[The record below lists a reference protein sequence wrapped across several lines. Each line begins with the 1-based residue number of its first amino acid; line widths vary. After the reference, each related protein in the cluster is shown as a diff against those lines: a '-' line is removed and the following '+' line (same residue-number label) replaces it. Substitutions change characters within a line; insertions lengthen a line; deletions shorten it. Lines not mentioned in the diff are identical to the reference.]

1 MWNVLQFE
9 RGTVIPGRLWL
20 QLTGI
25 TRRVGQ
31 GNFTTQ
37 CDLFFCL
44 ELNSVNGL
52 LVLKWRASEEP
63 YVGIFAYNITE
74 CVIGT

>member
-1 MWNVLQFE
+1 
-9 RGTVIPGRLWL
+9 
-20 QLTGI
+20 
-25 TRRVGQ
+25 
-31 GNFTTQ
+31 
-37 CDLFFCL
+37 L

-63 YVGIFAYNITE
+63 YVGIFAYNITK